1 MEMSRDAEKLLE
13 KLWIY
18 WVYLEG
24 NDDELIQRDMW
35 ANTALKELEDLNLL
49 EYGGDEKVNLTAEG
63 FEESGRIIR
72 RLKLSEKSEKL
83 FNDVLGVN
91 QELKSFGGSDF
102 E

>member
-24 NDDELIQRDMW
+24 NDDEFIQRDLLGE
-35 ANTALKELEDLNLL
+35 TALKELEDLNLL
-49 EYGGDEKVNLTAEG
+49 EYGVDEKVHLTPEG
-63 FEESGRIIR
+63 FEESGRINR

-83 FNDVLGVN
+83 FNNVLGVN
-91 QELKSFGGSDF
+91 QELKSFEGSDF

>member
-13 KLWIY
+13 NLWIY
-18 WVYLEG
+18 WVYLEV
-24 NDDELIQRDMW
+24 NDDELIQRDLW
-35 ANTALKELEDLNLL
+35 VNTALKELEDLNLL
-49 EYGGDEKVNLTAEG
+49 EYGGDEKVKLTPEG

-83 FNDVLGVN
+83 FSDVLGVN